1 MKEPKIFAD
10 CYQTSIQVFNSTKNF
25 PKALRPTVGR
35 RLEEASLNC
44 LISIR
49 KASLSAPALRL
60 KYLHVAS
67 ESLDEMRTL
76 IQFSKDM
83 GAINVAGFSELCE
96 YTKEIGKELGGF
108 IKHEQQKRNTP

>member
-10 CYQTSIQVFNSTKNF
+10 CYQTSIQVFNRTKNF

-44 LISIR
+44 LVSIR
-49 KASLSAPALRL
+49 KASLCAPPLRL

-83 GAINVAGFSELCE
+83 GALNVTGFSELSG
-96 YTKEIGKELGGF
+96 YTKEIGKELGEF

>member
-10 CYQTSIQVFNSTKNF
+10 CYQTSIQVFNRTKNF

-44 LISIR
+44 LVSIR
-49 KASLSAPALRL
+49 KASLCAPALRL
-60 KYLHVAS
+60 KYLQVAS

-83 GAINVAGFSELCE
+83 GAINVAGFSELSG
-96 YTKEIGKELGGF
+96 YTKEMGKELGGF
-108 IKHEQQKRNTP
+108 IKYEQQKRHTP